1 MGGLCLPGEG
11 LSLREFTA
19 ADEDAL
25 HAIVSDPQVTA
36 FTDWGPNQPA
46 ETRAFLATAVAQADS
61 PEVRLGYHMAA
72 VTADQR
78 LVGSATLD
86 VKSPQNRR
94 AEVGFVFAPRH
105 WGRGYATEATRL
117 LLAFGFGDLGLHRIS
132 ADCHPDN
139 PACAR
144 VLEKAGM
151 RLEGRLR
158 DHEFVRGAWRD
169 SLVYARLADD

>member
-1 MGGLCLPGEG
+1 MGGVCLPGQD

-19 ADEDAL
+19 SDEDAL
-25 HAIVSDPQVTA
+25 HAIVSDPKVTA
-36 FTDWGPNQPA
+36 FTDWGPTQPA
-46 ETRAFLATAVAQADS
+46 ETRAFLATAVAQADN
-61 PEVRLGYHMAA
+61 PEARLGYHLAA
-72 VTADQR
+72 FTPDET

-86 VKSPQNRR
+86 IRSVPHRR
-94 AEVGFVFAPRH
+94 AEVGFAFAPRY

-117 LLAFGFGDLGLHRIS
+117 LLAFGFGHLGLHRVS

-158 DHEFVRGAWRD
+158 DHDFVRGAWCD
-169 SLVYARLADD
+169 SLVYARLASD